1 MINATKNFI
10 PKERENHKL
19 IFLKRYVKL
28 CSQYS
33 KVKTN
38 EELVKK
44 KWKMYHI
51 FQSLL
56 HKKIYLNTKTLL
68 ISWTKTVLSLYS
80 RESISS
86 KIACHPVIPVEC
98 YHISNVVTTY
108 HLRNKQL
115 RISTG

>member
-1 MINATKNFI
+1 MTNATKNFI

-44 KWKMYHI
+44 NGKCII
-51 FQSLL
+51 F
-56 HKKIYLNTKTLL
+56 
-68 ISWTKTVLSLYS
+68 
-80 RESISS
+80 
-86 KIACHPVIPVEC
+86 
-98 YHISNVVTTY
+98 SN
-108 HLRNKQL
+108 HFFIKRF
-115 RISTG
+115 I